1 MLILIFLYKKIG
13 KRATFCE
20 VSMGSRKQ
28 CTQISESLDPKW
40 DSSMQ
45 FLVKN
50 VQDDILCVTVFNQG
64 HYSPDGNEYFFYII
78 KIFL

>member
-1 MLILIFLYKKIG
+1 MFSPG

-28 CTQISESLDPKW
+28 CTKVNESPDPKW

-45 FLVKN
+45 FLVKD
-50 VQDDILCVTVFNQG
+50 VQDDILCVTVFNKG
-64 HYSPDGNEYFFYII
+64 HYSPDGNRFSLMHINSN
-78 KIFL
+78 LR

>member
-1 MLILIFLYKKIG
+1 MIKYFLG

-28 CTQISESLDPKW
+28 CTQVNESPDPKW

-45 FLVKN
+45 FLVKDI
-50 VQDDILCVTVFNQG
+50 QDDILCVTVFNKG
-64 HYSPDGNEYFFYII
+64 YYSPDGNII
-78 KIFL
+78 F